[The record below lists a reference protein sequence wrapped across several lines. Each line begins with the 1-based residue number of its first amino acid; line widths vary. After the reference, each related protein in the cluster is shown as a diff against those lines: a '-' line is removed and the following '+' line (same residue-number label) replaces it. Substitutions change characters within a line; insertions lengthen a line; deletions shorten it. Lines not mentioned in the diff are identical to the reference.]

1 MSKGKSNDDGYRGVH
16 VYYQKD
22 NKHYPIEIQFNTYYD
37 RQLNDWLHD
46 KFYKQGYDSF
56 YGQILRKYYENGR
69 IKLAE
74 ELEEVLENV
83 LHHCEKI

>member
-1 MSKGKSNDDGYRGVH
+1 MIGYMINFINEDMIAFMV
-16 VYYQKD
+16 
-22 NKHYPIEIQFNTYYD
+22 
-37 RQLNDWLHD
+37 
-46 KFYKQGYDSF
+46 
-56 YGQILRKYYENGR
+56 KYCVNIMNGR

>member
-1 MSKGKSNDDGYRGVH
+1 MIGYMINFINE
-16 VYYQKD
+16 D
-22 NKHYPIEIQFNTYYD
+22 MIA
-37 RQLNDWLHD
+37 
-46 KFYKQGYDSF
+46 F